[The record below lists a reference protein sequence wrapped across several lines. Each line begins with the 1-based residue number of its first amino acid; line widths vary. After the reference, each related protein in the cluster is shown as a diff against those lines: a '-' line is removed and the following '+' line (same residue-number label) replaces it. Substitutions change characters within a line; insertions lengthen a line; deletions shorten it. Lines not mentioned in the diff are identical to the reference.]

1 MEPPFMVEYQGRL
14 AVIETNESGLLGTN
28 RWSGWFVDSPLENVN
43 LSESEIILHHAP
55 TEGVEGSILRFLLT
69 ERRLAR
75 TGMGRMTLGL
85 RANIDFSPFQ
95 LRPLLKF
102 FQEAERRLL
111 IADET
116 GLGKTIEAGMI
127 LAEVLAESGGS
138 SCIVILCPASVRIKW
153 KRELKQKFG
162 ISAYLTNFSKF
173 TEYGVPPGVHII
185 SQGADASAKSITI
198 PKNSLDL
205 LIIDEIHNFIGRND
219 GQKRRGR
226 ALDLSKASSAVIGLS
241 ATPIQIELKDLH
253 RILTLIAPNE
263 HPAEEWRNQVE
274 LQASIN
280 QIMQSMIENTN
291 ISSEDIAKIEPLWQ
305 KNIETD
311 INTLHGPLNSEE
323 KASLS
328 LKIKRL
334 GPIGRRMTR
343 ARARDP
349 DVDLA
354 KVRRVTTLEVPLGD
368 QRELIH
374 QMIDHLRE
382 HHSFAHVRQFVS
394 CPAAAISILKS
405 QEDTSENAERLRS
418 LLHEQMP
425 NKGPK
430 TEALLQL
437 LKKHELSDDITKTV
451 VFTHWHPTFTK
462 LTAVMKS
469 SGIPLYAVQPSSTS
483 KEADEIIERFRSF
496 EGYAVLLATDRM
508 SEGVDLEM
516 ANAMI
521 NMDLPYNP
529 ARLQQRIGR
538 LDRYTQTSSFIE
550 VVNLV
555 LADTYEV
562 EQIEVLNERMAV
574 FERIIGGYEQILS
587 SDEEEIIAPSAG
599 EDLAKKTADLMEF
612 AESNVVVRVIDSAMD
627 GEINNLRQEVNTIHS
642 RLYEIVQAA
651 FKSLGVDLLWNP
663 KRQTLTGHPPINLLK
678 RLLKSN
684 LFVPEGTGRIRATLE
699 QAINN
704 GELVFLFGGRNA
716 TFGPFSPFLEACE
729 NFLSQI
735 ERIEQRSDSANYKIM
750 KDRNSSVWTL
760 TEFEGDATQSEVLN
774 MIREGELELDSFF
787 TEENCIFGW

>member
-28 RWSGWFVDSPLENVN
+28 RWSGWFVDNP
-43 LSESEIILHHAP
+43 SESMSLSGPEIALYHNP
-55 TEGVEGSILRFLLT
+55 TEGIQGSILRFLLA

-75 TGMGRMTLGL
+75 TGKGRMTLGL

-162 ISAYLTNFSKF
+162 ISAFLTNFRKF
-173 TEYGVPPGVHII
+173 TEYGVPHGVHII
-185 SQGADASAKSITI
+185 SQGADASAESIKI

-226 ALDLSKASSAVIGLS
+226 ALDLSEASNAVIGLS
-241 ATPIQIELKDLH
+241 ATPIQIELNDLH
-253 RILTLIAPNE
+253 RILTLIAPEE
-263 HPAEEWRNQVE
+263 HPAEEWSNQVE

-280 QIMQSMIENTN
+280 QIMQSMNDNTN
-291 ISSEDIAKIEPLWQ
+291 ISSEDISKIEPLWQ
-305 KNIETD
+305 QNIETD
-311 INTLHGPLNSEE
+311 INTLHGPLSSEQ

-328 LKIKRL
+328 LKIKRI

-349 DVDLA
+349 DVNLA
-354 KVRRVTTLEVPLGD
+354 KVRLVSTLEVPLGE
-368 QRELIH
+368 QRELTH

-418 LLHEQMP
+418 LLHQRMP

-430 TEALLQL
+430 IEALLQL
-437 LKKHELSDDITKTV
+437 LKQHEHRDDITKTV

-462 LTAVMKS
+462 LAAVMKS
-469 SGIPLYAVQPSSTS
+469 SGIPLHSVKPSSTS
-483 KEADEIIERFRSF
+483 KEADEIIDRFRNI

-555 LADTYEV
+555 LEDTYEV
-562 EQIEVLNERMAV
+562 KQIDVLNQRMEV

-587 SDEEEIIAPSAG
+587 SDEEEIYGPTTG

-627 GEINNLRQEVNTIHS
+627 GQINNLRQEVNTIHS

-651 FKSLGVDLLWNP
+651 FESLGVKLLWNP
-663 KRQTLTGHPPINLLK
+663 DRQTLTGRPPIELLK

-704 GELVFLFGGRNA
+704 GELVFSFGGRNA
-716 TFGPFSPFLEACE
+716 TFGPFSPFLKACE
-729 NFLSQI
+729 TFLSEK
-735 ERIEQRSDSANYKIM
+735 ERIEQRSDSANSKIM
-750 KDRNSSVWTL
+750 KNHNSNRWNL
-760 TEFEGDATQSEVLN
+760 TGFKGDVSQSE
-774 MIREGELELDSFF
+774 ILEMMSDGKLVVDSFF
-787 TEENCIFGW
+787 TEENCIYGW